1 MKIQNNSLQE
11 QPLQI
16 GNLKK
21 LLSKFN
27 QTNNETS
34 HSISA
39 NTQIDLNNI
48 TSCLEIVIVS
58 AITAKLSAL
67 MNLEEIDFL
76 KSQTEVKQQI
86 NTGDHQ
92 FYEEKIKD
100 FENQLTELSSN
111 FGESVL
117 FSLSQDFECSQIFRN
132 PRKFFSVVMYAYV
145 YIDMCI

>member
-86 NTGDHQ
+86 NTGDHK

>member
-34 HSISA
+34 HSISV

-58 AITAKLSAL
+58 AIDCKAERADEFGGNRLP
-67 MNLEEIDFL
+67 
-76 KSQTEVKQQI
+76 QI
-86 NTGDHQ
+86 PN
-92 FYEEKIKD
+92 
-100 FENQLTELSSN
+100 
-111 FGESVL
+111 
-117 FSLSQDFECSQIFRN
+117 
-132 PRKFFSVVMYAYV
+132 
-145 YIDMCI
+145 

>member
-1 MKIQNNSLQE
+1 
-11 QPLQI
+11 
-16 GNLKK
+16 
-21 LLSKFN
+21 
-27 QTNNETS
+27 
-34 HSISA
+34 
-39 NTQIDLNNI
+39 
-48 TSCLEIVIVS
+48 
-58 AITAKLSAL
+58 

-86 NTGDHQ
+86 NTGDHK

>member
-48 TSCLEIVIVS
+48 IIASCLEIVIVS
-58 AITAKLSAL
+58 AIDCKAERADEFGGNRLP
-67 MNLEEIDFL
+67 
-76 KSQTEVKQQI
+76 QI
-86 NTGDHQ
+86 PN
-92 FYEEKIKD
+92 
-100 FENQLTELSSN
+100 
-111 FGESVL
+111 
-117 FSLSQDFECSQIFRN
+117 
-132 PRKFFSVVMYAYV
+132 
-145 YIDMCI
+145 